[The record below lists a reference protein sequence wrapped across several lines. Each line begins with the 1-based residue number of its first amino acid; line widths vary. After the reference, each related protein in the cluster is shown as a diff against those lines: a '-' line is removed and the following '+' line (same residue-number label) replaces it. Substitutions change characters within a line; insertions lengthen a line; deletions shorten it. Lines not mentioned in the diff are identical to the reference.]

1 MKKQYKHLK
10 KSNITKSKLI
20 LMAIIVIICITII
33 IYKYYKHN
41 TNSALDNIKIDKT
54 QITEAK
60 TEKMLTTK

>member
-41 TNSALDNIKIDKT
+41 TNSALDNIKIDKH
-54 QITEAK
+54 K
-60 TEKMLTTK
+60 